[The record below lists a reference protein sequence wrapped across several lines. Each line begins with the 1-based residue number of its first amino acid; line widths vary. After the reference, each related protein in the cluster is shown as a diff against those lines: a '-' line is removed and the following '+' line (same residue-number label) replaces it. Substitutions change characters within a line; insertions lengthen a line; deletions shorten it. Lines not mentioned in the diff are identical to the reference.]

1 MNFKAQP
8 CIDITRCNIHYDIT
22 CSATKQQNIS
32 QTRDWQRYSV
42 SCPNGRAMG
51 CLLWALF
58 LANLS
63 RYNIT
68 ALTQTLSCHFLLANY
83 IAVAMLSKIR
93 PGTTNTRQYIV
104 MLSHMPLCISM
115 IPGVCVQGMLNA
127 QVKGQVTETYRLK
140 VNSHCDT
147 AFFISM
153 YDITMV
159 QPYRPLLQP

>member
-8 CIDITRCNIHYDIT
+8 CIDITRSNIHYDIT

-51 CLLWALF
+51 CLLWAFVLG
-58 LANLS
+58 NSS
-63 RYNIT
+63 RYNVT
-68 ALTQTLSCHFLLANY
+68 ALTQTLSCHSLLANY

-104 MLSHMPLCISM
+104 MILHTAMQWQKQTTDQTFNSQKIPDNIS
-115 IPGVCVQGMLNA
+115 PSWTGYGVSVVFWNKPVAL
-127 QVKGQVTETYRLK
+127 
-140 VNSHCDT
+140 
-147 AFFISM
+147 
-153 YDITMV
+153 
-159 QPYRPLLQP
+159 